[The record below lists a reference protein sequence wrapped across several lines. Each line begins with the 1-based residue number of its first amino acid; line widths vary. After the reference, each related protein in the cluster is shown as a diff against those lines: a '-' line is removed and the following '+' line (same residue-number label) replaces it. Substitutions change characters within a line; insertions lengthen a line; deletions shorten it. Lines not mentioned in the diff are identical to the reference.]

1 MDSNLRRVK
10 RTLITAALAVAT
22 VLAGCGT
29 TAVSMVVVR
38 PATINARPHGGTVTV
53 QRVDHADPR
62 YRFVAGQ
69 IGQELKRQ
77 ILESVGSVVRLR
89 EYGGGLV
96 VKPLIERYDTQLE
109 QRKRTAKCTDEVKV
123 TKGGVETTAKVR
135 RDCIKRSLR
144 WRAQVAVVMKV
155 ESARGEVLFWRRIVE
170 EDDGSTSE
178 VRDRSPTPPSLH
190 SELRR
195 LRRKVV
201 ERMAQVVAPY
211 RERVTASF
219 YDCPKPAEKVCAA
232 AVRSFAKSMYDD
244 ALEGYDRAME
254 SLEKHPNGSA
264 KVRAKV
270 HANRAL
276 VYRYSR
282 RFDAAVRELRRASE
296 LDPSTSRYRNELERV
311 EKSRNE
317 HNNLVEQGLG
327 K

>member
-1 MDSNLRRVK
+1 MGSNRKASNRILS
-10 RTLITAALAVAT
+10 AVALSLAG

-53 QRVDHADPR
+53 QRVDHVDSR

-69 IGQELKRQ
+69 VGQELKRQ
-77 ILESVGSVVRLR
+77 ILEGVGSVVRLR
-89 EYGGGLV
+89 DYGGGLV
-96 VKPLIERYDTQLE
+96 VKAIVERYDTQLE
-109 QRKRTAKCTDEVKV
+109 QRKRTGRCTDEVKV
-123 TKGGVETTAKVR
+123 TKGGVETTTKVR
-135 RDCIKRSLR
+135 RDCIKRWLR
-144 WRAQVAVVMKV
+144 WQAQVAVVMKV
-155 ESARGEVLFWRRIVE
+155 ESARGEVLYWRRIAE

-178 VRDRSPTPPSLH
+178 VRDRPPTPPSLH
-190 SELRR
+190 VELRR

-232 AVRSFAKSMYDD
+232 AVRSFGKSMYED
-244 ALEGYDRAME
+244 AIDGYDRAM
-254 SLEKHPNGSA
+254 SLLDKHPNGTA
-264 KVRAKV
+264 KVRAKI

-282 RFDAAVRELRRASE
+282 RFDAAAKELARASE
-296 LDPSTSRYRNELERV
+296 LDPSTSRYRKELDRV

-317 HNNLVEQGLG
+317 HNTLVEQGLG